1 VSYINQLLGLTIHL
15 NKMAK
20 QIGEDTKITLDLK
33 TIGLLV
39 VGLSSL
45 IGMWFALQADIEEAK
60 GLPEPEV
67 QRIEFQMKDE
77 AIRDAIINTQ
87 GDVEEIKEQLKKID
101 ERLYELQMRK

>member
-1 VSYINQLLGLTIHL
+1 
-15 NKMAK
+15 MAK
-20 QIGEDTKITLDLK
+20 QIGEETKITLDLK

-45 IGMWFALQADIEEAK
+45 IGMWFALQADIEEARN
-60 GLPEPEV
+60 LPTPEI

-87 GDVEEIKEQLKKID
+87 DDVEEIKEQLNKID
-101 ERLYELQMRK
+101 ERLFDLQKRN

>member
-1 VSYINQLLGLTIHL
+1 
-15 NKMAK
+15 MAK
-20 QIGEDTKITLDLK
+20 QIGEETKITLDLK

-60 GLPEPEV
+60 ELPAPEI

-87 GDVEEIKEQLKKID
+87 DDVEEIKEQLNKID
-101 ERLYELQMRK
+101 ERLFDLQKRN

>member
-1 VSYINQLLGLTIHL
+1 
-15 NKMAK
+15 MAK
-20 QIGEDTKITLDLK
+20 QIGEETKITLDLK

-60 GLPEPEV
+60 NLPAPEI

-87 GDVEEIKEQLKKID
+87 DDVEEIKEQLNKID
-101 ERLYELQMRK
+101 ERLFDLQKRN

>member
-1 VSYINQLLGLTIHL
+1 
-15 NKMAK
+15 MAK
-20 QIGEDTKITLDLK
+20 QIGEETKITLDLK

-45 IGMWFALQADIEEAK
+45 IGMWFALQAHIEEAK
-60 GLPEPEV
+60 NLPAPEI

-87 GDVEEIKEQLKKID
+87 DDVEEIKEQLNKID
-101 ERLYELQMRK
+101 ERLFDLQKRN

>member
-1 VSYINQLLGLTIHL
+1 
-15 NKMAK
+15 MAK

-33 TIGLLV
+33 TIGLIV

-60 GLPEPEV
+60 ELPTPEI

>member
-1 VSYINQLLGLTIHL
+1 
-15 NKMAK
+15 MAK

-33 TIGLLV
+33 TIGLIV

-60 GLPEPEV
+60 ELPAPEI

-77 AIRDAIINTQ
+77 AIRDASINTQ